1 MNEIIYND
9 GEIELKVSLE
19 KDSIWL
25 STNDIADIFE
35 VNRPAIVKHIGNIY
49 KTDELLQESTCSILE
64 QVAAD
69 GKKRK
74 INFYNLDM
82 IISVGYRVNSK
93 KATKFRQWANQVLKQ
108 YISDGYSINSNK
120 LTESRLSNLENS
132 LLDMRK
138 EFVNNKISTDTKIGN
153 ITKTIELKEIKPS
166 QGIFYDGQ
174 TFDAYVFVADIIKS
188 AKSSIVLIDNFVD
201 ETVLML
207 LSKRASTC
215 KATIYTKAISKQ
227 LQLDLK
233 KHNEQYLHVEIKKF
247 DASHDRFL
255 IIDEKEVYHIGA
267 SLKDLGKK
275 WFGFSKMDSESF
287 EMMGKLK

>member
-1 MNEIIYND
+1 MINELKENKILVYES
-9 GEIELKVSLE
+9 GEIELEVSVKNESIWLRQNEIATLFDKDRTVITRHINKILEDKEVDEKSNVQKMHFANSDKPVKLYSLDIVLAVGYRTNSSKAMRFRQWATKVLKSYISNGYAINSERITNERFVSLE
-19 KDSIWL
+19 K
-25 STNDIADIFE
+25 E
-35 VNRPAIVKHIGNIY
+35 V
-49 KTDELLQESTCSILE
+49 
-64 QVAAD
+64 
-69 GKKRK
+69 
-74 INFYNLDM
+74 
-82 IISVGYRVNSK
+82 
-93 KATKFRQWANQVLKQ
+93 
-108 YISDGYSINSNK
+108 
-120 LTESRLSNLENS
+120 S
-132 LLDMRK
+132 LLRYEMKDIQSK
-138 EFVNNKISTDTKIGN
+138 VKDDVLEYK
-153 ITKTIELKEIKPS
+153 

-174 TFDAYVFVADIIKS
+174 TFDAYVFVADIIKR

-207 LSKRASTC
+207 LSKRVSTC
-215 KATIYTKAISKQ
+215 KATIYTKTISKQ

-287 EMMGKLK
+287 EMIGRLR